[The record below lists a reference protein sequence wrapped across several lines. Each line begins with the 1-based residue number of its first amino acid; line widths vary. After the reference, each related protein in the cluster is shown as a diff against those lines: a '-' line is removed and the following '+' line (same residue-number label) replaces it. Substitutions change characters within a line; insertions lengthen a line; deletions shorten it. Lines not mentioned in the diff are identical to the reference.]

1 MFSIDKYI
9 DSIQT
14 NLEKHS
20 TILVKELQKIVSYK
34 FDEAVDLVDFS
45 AFTDPTRFELSIMMF
60 SMDKNANEVFGED
73 ITEKSFAGSVEVLAV
88 TSYYQLQDNQRDTF
102 WDFYEQNDE
111 ELASKEQQLFTDWFI
126 ECWDKAGG
134 KEFKLPVYFGSH
146 DETSSY
152 DLQNAKFIDDE
163 EKWS

>member
-1 MFSIDKYI
+1 MFSIESYI
-9 DSIQT
+9 ASIQT
-14 NLEKHS
+14 NIEKS
-20 TILVKELQKIVSYK
+20 TSTLVKELQKIVSYK

-88 TSYYQLQDNQRDTF
+88 TSYYQLQNNQRDTF

-111 ELASKEQQLFTDWFI
+111 ELASKEQQLFTEWFI

>member
-1 MFSIDKYI
+1 MFSIESYI
-9 DSIQT
+9 ASIQT
-14 NLEKHS
+14 NLEKS
-20 TILVKELQKIVSYK
+20 TSALVKELQKIVSYK
-34 FDEAVDLVDFS
+34 FDDAVDLVDFS

>member
-1 MFSIDKYI
+1 MFSIHNYI
-9 DSIQT
+9 ASIQT
-14 NLEKHS
+14 NLEKH
-20 TILVKELQKIVSYK
+20 TTTLVKELQKILSFK
-34 FDEAVDLVDFS
+34 FDAAVDLVDFS
-45 AFTDPTRFELSIMMF
+45 AFTDPTRFEISIVMF
-60 SMDKNANEVFGED
+60 SMDKDANEVIGED
-73 ITEKSFAGSVEVLAV
+73 ITPTSFAGSVEVL
-88 TSYYQLQDNQRDTF
+88 TSSSYYHLQDSQQDTF

-111 ELASKEQQLFTDWFI
+111 ELAIKEQQLFTEWFI

-146 DETSSY
+146 DEISSY